1 MGKPKKLRRL
11 IKAVKMGKPY
21 ALYRLGLLY
30 YEGKMV
36 AENVETAVTL
46 IEAAGIAGYQPAIEW
61 MEDYKFDDDALTQ
74 AYS

>member
-11 IKAVKMGKPY
+11 IKAVKMSKPY

-36 AENVETAVTL
+36 AEDVETAVTL